1 LVFRV
6 LLLAIVLGLS
16 FELSGLAATLGDPAC
31 SADCPDDRS
40 GGECPPNCHSCDCCS
55 SPRTV
60 TSAPSFSAPLPE
72 LRATGW
78 VSLAE
83 APPSVDPSEILHVPK
98 LLA

>member
-1 LVFRV
+1 VSRL
-6 LLLAIVLGLS
+6 LLLAVVLGLS

-60 TSAPSFSAPLPE
+60 TTEPSLGAPLVE
-72 LRATGW
+72 VRSARW
-78 VSLAE
+78 VALVE
-83 APPSVDPSEILHVPK
+83 TPPSVEPSEILHVPK